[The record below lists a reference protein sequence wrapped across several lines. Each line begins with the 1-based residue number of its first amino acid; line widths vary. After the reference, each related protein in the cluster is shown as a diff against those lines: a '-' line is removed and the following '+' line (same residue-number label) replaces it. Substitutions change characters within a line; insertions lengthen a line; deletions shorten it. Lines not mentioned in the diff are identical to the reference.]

1 MRKPAGSAHLRPPLT
16 SSRLSLWR
24 SATWRT
30 LKESLQQGQQ
40 QIEAL
45 KQQVAALE
53 ERLQANANPNP
64 NPNQVPAPAPVPAAA
79 PQPGPENA
87 PANLQRVRE
96 RVAVWWAAQQ
106 WVARA
111 EEAVRAEDVELA
123 V

>member
-1 MRKPAGSAHLRPPLT
+1 
-16 SSRLSLWR
+16 
-24 SATWRT
+24 